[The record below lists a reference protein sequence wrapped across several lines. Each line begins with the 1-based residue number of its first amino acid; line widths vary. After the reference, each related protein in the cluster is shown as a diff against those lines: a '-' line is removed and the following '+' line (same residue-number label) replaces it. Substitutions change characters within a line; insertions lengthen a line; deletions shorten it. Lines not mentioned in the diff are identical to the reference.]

1 MTPGGGKQRPKSDED
16 SGAKDGHPGR
26 SWTGKESGG
35 GGYSTPS
42 DTAVASGGDS
52 KPGKACGQEDSGSE
66 GLNREEAKAR
76 KDNLATSLLVSK
88 VVFCDRDGNERTT
101 FRSSE
106 SIYSLVTFKNPTQRY
121 VYIVC
126 NRGTF
131 KRRGVFME
139 IEGCPTNYVPKPYPR
154 PRVEVVCISPGKEY
168 TFTRLMCKP
177 EGIVPR
183 VRLSTPTGGS
193 GSLSGCS
200 VFASQRARQAKISL
214 ENGTKMDVLCVPSL
228 IKNKS
233 VMFSNPTI
241 FFLTQKNES
250 QKLSE

>member
-16 SGAKDGHPGR
+16 NGAKDGHPGR

-42 DTAVASGGDS
+42 DTAVASGGVS
-52 KPGKACGQEDSGSE
+52 KPSGTGCQQDSDSE
-66 GLNREEAKAR
+66 GLNRDEAKAR

-106 SIYSLVTFKNPTQRY
+106 SIYSLVIFKNPTQSDAF
-121 VYIVC
+121 IVC

-139 IEGCPTNYVPKPYPR
+139 IKGCPTK
-154 PRVEVVCISPGKEY
+154 
-168 TFTRLMCKP
+168 F
-177 EGIVPR
+177 
-183 VRLSTPTGGS
+183 STPTEPGVYVAKVKYHPTFEYQGS
-193 GSLSGCS
+193 
-200 VFASQRARQAKISL
+200 
-214 ENGTKMDVLCVPSL
+214 
-228 IKNKS
+228 
-233 VMFSNPTI
+233 FSFNI
-241 FFLTQKNES
+241 VND
-250 QKLSE
+250 